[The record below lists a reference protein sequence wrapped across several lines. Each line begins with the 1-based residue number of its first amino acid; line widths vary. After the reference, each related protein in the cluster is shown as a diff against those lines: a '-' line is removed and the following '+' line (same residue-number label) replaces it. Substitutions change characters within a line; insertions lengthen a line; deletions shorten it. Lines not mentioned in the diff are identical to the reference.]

1 MKALK
6 NIESKISQLSPG
18 LIGELE
24 HYLDYLIN
32 KMDIQKPRK
41 LKQDW
46 AGGLKDI
53 QMSSI
58 ELQKKALDW
67 RQKRN

>member
-1 MKALK
+1 MRALK
-6 NIESKISQLSPG
+6 NIESKISKLPPES
-18 LIGELE
+18 IGELE

-32 KMDIQKPRK
+32 KTVVPTTNK

-46 AGGLKDI
+46 AGGLKDVKI
-53 QMSSI
+53 TAT

-67 RQKRN
+67 RLK